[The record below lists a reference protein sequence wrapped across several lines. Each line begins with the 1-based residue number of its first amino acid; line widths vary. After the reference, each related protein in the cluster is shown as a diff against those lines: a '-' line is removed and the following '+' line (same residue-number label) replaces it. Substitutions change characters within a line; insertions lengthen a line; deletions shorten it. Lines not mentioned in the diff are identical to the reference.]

1 MIRNLRAFFLSRLL
15 REKLLLVAFI
25 GLGMLWWL
33 SSFGAQVARFWRSQA
48 ATTVALKEQDVWI
61 KNRTFVDD
69 AAKKAASRLVPEKT
83 LDGTRLVDA
92 VNQAAAEAGLKSNQY
107 NSTVGTDE
115 TNGQFTIHGLTY
127 QVTGAE
133 YLVLLKFYL
142 NLHKRAPYIG
152 IGTFNLSS
160 AAANPALMNLT
171 LKISSV
177 EVAR

>member
-33 SSFGAQVARFWRSQA
+33 SSFGAQVGRFWRAQG
-48 ATTVALKEQDVWI
+48 ATTAALKEQAVWI
-61 KNRTFVDD
+61 TNRGFVD
-69 AAKKAASRLVPEKT
+69 AAAQKAASRLVPEKT

-92 VNQAAAEAGLKSNQY
+92 VNQAAAEAGLKNNQY
-107 NSTVGTDE
+107 NSMVGTDE
-115 TNGQFTIHGLTY
+115 TNGQFTIHSLTY
-127 QVTGAE
+127 TVTGATYE
-133 YLVLLKFYL
+133 MLLKFYL
-142 NLHKRAPYIG
+142 NLQKRAPYIG
-152 IGTFNLSS
+152 IGSFNLTST
-160 AAANPALMNLT
+160 AANPALLNLS